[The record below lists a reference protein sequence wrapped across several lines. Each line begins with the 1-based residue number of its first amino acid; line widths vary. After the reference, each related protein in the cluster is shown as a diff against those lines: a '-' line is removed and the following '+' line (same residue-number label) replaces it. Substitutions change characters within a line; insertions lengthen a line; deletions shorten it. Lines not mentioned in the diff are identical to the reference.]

1 MTGPGVAE
9 AGFEDVLG
17 GFDLDYNDNRF
28 RFTGVDTDPPVAADD
43 GFVIEEDV
51 TLNKPPAGV
60 LTNDTDI
67 DGDPLTAVLVSG
79 PANGTVILN
88 PDGSF
93 SYQPAANW
101 HGTDTFTYK
110 ANDGQVDS
118 NEATVTITIP
128 PVNDE
133 PNCTSVRGDVS
144 VLWPPNHNLR
154 AVRIHGGSDIDG
166 DSLSITITGV
176 TQDEPV
182 DGLGDGDTSPDAAV
196 GATPAKCSSELN
208 EAGEATAGSTP
219 SRTGSQTDTAA
230 GAPARCW

>member
-1 MTGPGVAE
+1 MDVTGPGVAE

-28 RFTGVDTDPPVAADD
+28 RFTGVDTDRPVAADD

-51 TLNKPPAGV
+51 TLNEPPAGV

-101 HGTDTFTYK
+101 HDRHLHLQ
-110 ANDGQVDS
+110 GQRRPGRLQRGHGHDHD
-118 NEATVTITIP
+118 P

-154 AVRIHGGSDIDG
+154 AVRIMAE
-166 DSLSITITGV
+166 V
-176 TQDEPV
+176 TSTATRCRSRSPV
-182 DGLGDGDTSPDAAV
+182 
-196 GATPAKCSSELN
+196 
-208 EAGEATAGSTP
+208 
-219 SRTGSQTDTAA
+219 
-230 GAPARCW
+230 